1 MLDMKWRYVHLLFFF
16 SFIGSWMA
24 FAIIW
29 KVAISQNINSLIK
42 LCVLTAG
49 ISSFIITETLKKII
63 YLTTRREQVRISVR
77 PTPYHLYYYT
87 ASDRLDSL
95 CLADK

>member
-29 KVAISQNINSLIK
+29 KVSIYQNILNLFDKRVFTS
-42 LCVLTAG
+42 G
-49 ISSFIITETLKKII
+49 ISSFIIMETLKKII
-63 YLTTRREQVRISVR
+63 YLTTRREQVRIVMLQLSSFISIFWICQAGLPVFGR
-77 PTPYHLYYYT
+77 
-87 ASDRLDSL
+87 
-95 CLADK
+95 

>member
-29 KVAISQNINSLIK
+29 KVAIWPIMFK
-42 LCVLTAG
+42 VD
-49 ISSFIITETLKKII
+49 ISDCRYIII
-63 YLTTRREQVRISVR
+63 YYHGDLEEDHLLYHQERTGEDQCEANTLTSLL
-77 PTPYHLYYYT
+77 LYCFSQ
-87 ASDRLDSL
+87 AGHPVFGR
-95 CLADK
+95 